1 MHHTLAK
8 IASTMDTVRCGVDN
22 RLSFKFAEFKSYYV
36 EPKNILYVANLYFV
50 TSFPVQIM
58 LDTDFHTNDAVFRYS
73 CKQNF
78 KKGTN
83 WRFLIASSIFSRTLT
98 CLELQY
104 S

>member
-8 IASTMDTVRCGVDN
+8 IASTMDTVRCGKDN

-78 KKGTN
+78 KSG
-83 WRFLIASSIFSRTLT
+83 LIGDDNF
-98 CLELQY
+98 
-104 S
+104 